1 MFIPQQE
8 TEAAQQSEMEV
19 YTYSIWGIAVI
30 TSPSYPV
37 TVSNIILKGRVQ
49 VQRCSCLI
57 TQPVSV
63 SWRKP
68 AISFDFKQV

>member
-30 TSPSYPV
+30 TSPSYPL

-49 VQRCSCLI
+49 VQRCLI
-57 TQPVSV
+57 TQPASV